1 MTINLEFQRDWPVFV
16 RSRHNT
22 FTVRGI
28 EYKYNDFFPWKELSI
43 PEESVALW
51 FKADLLYHN
60 SELEK
65 QNKVGDRLSEFDKNG
80 LEKIV
85 AALNVLVKQRTNSLA
100 EYNQKKVKQSAIDEK
115 QRGLLRSWLRNNR
128 WAEDEFFSIRD
139 KMLDEA

>member
-1 MTINLEFQRDWPVFV
+1 
-16 RSRHNT
+16 
-22 FTVRGI
+22 
-28 EYKYNDFFPWKELSI
+28 
-43 PEESVALW
+43 VALW

-139 KMLDEA
+139 KMLDEE